1 MDGGNHEKKVDGEKK
16 ARKRD
21 GGKFSLLRK
30 RDGPQYSDLFLKKIL
45 SITPHERGLII
56 LLEAILSRW
65 RLRQQYYLD
74 KALRI
79 KVLSN
84 LLPFFILTCNS

>member
-30 RDGPQYSDLFLKKIL
+30 RDGPSKY
-45 SITPHERGLII
+45 
-56 LLEAILSRW
+56 
-65 RLRQQYYLD
+65 
-74 KALRI
+74 
-79 KVLSN
+79 
-84 LLPFFILTCNS
+84 